1 MSIAN
6 DPGNANMHLGELA
19 ELYALGALETAEGA
33 AVEAH
38 VAACA
43 ACAAALGAAEQTV
56 AALEDAFVPS
66 LAPPDRLAA
75 RIAASAATV
84 VPLVPRRAAP
94 RVRAR
99 TPLFA
104 TAAALLLTVG
114 LAGGALLERSADVRE
129 AARESAILATIAS
142 SHFNHVTLTPQDP
155 AAPVSKV
162 LYARNGAWMYLIVDS
177 ASCDCRV
184 AVHSAAGIQDAGQ
197 LDVRGSTATLFV
209 RDLSRPEAVELRDAS
224 GRVLASA
231 KLVYS
236 AR

>member
-1 MSIAN
+1 MSLAN
-6 DPGNANMHLGELA
+6 DLGNADLHLGELA
-19 ELYALGALETAEGA
+19 ELYALGALEPAERG

-38 VAACA
+38 ASACT
-43 ACAAALGAAEQTV
+43 ACTAALGAAEQTV
-56 AALEDAFVPS
+56 AALETAFVPS

-94 RVRAR
+94 RIRAR

-104 TAAALLLTVG
+104 TAAALLLAVG
-114 LAGGALLERSADVRE
+114 LAGGALVERSSDVAE
-129 AARESAILATIAS
+129 TARESAILATIAS
-142 SHFNHVTLTPQDP
+142 SHFNHVTLTARAP
-155 AAPVSKV
+155 AAPISKV
-162 LYARNGAWMYLIVDS
+162 LYARNGAWIYLIVDS

-184 AVHSAAGIQDAGQ
+184 AVRSAAGVQDAGQ

-209 RDLSRPEAVELRDAS
+209 RGLSRPEAVELRDAS

-236 AR
+236 LR